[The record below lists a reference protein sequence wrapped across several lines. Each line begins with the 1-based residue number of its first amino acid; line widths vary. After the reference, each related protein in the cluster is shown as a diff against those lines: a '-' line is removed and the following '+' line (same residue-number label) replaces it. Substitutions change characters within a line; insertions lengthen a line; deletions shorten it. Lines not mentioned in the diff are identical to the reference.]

1 MRLFEALCAQ
11 VLANERPDD
20 PRTIR
25 QVYLPEPAP
34 DSNRAT
40 EFGLLELDD
49 GSVGLYYAWL
59 GEGQAGMAERYAR
72 QLPGRRADT
81 LLAPHAVSDIAA
93 RSLAVA
99 ALNALTASA
108 WRRVGYQPPAAIGGF
123 GLQLKGDGPLGMVG
137 NFAPL
142 VRQARA
148 QGTPV
153 VVLERKAHMWQHA
166 EGLTITSEIEALAP
180 CRQILCTAATLL
192 NDTLDEVLAGLPSGV
207 ELALVGPTAGMF
219 PDRLF
224 ARGFSVV
231 AGTAIL
237 DGARALARLKAGEPL
252 GDAALKYALDVGTY
266 PGTEA
271 LLAR

>member
-11 VLANERPDD
+11 VRASERAGDA
-20 PRTIR
+20 RRIR
-25 QVYLPEPAP
+25 RVYLPEPAP

-59 GEGQAGMAERYAR
+59 GAGQSGMAERYAQ
-72 QLPGRRADT
+72 QLPGQPASA

-108 WRRVGYQPPAAIGGF
+108 WRRVGYQPPAADGGF
-123 GLQLKGDGPLGMVG
+123 GLTLREGAPLGMVG

-148 QGTPV
+148 RQLPV
-153 VVLERKAHMWQHA
+153 IVLERKAHMWQDA
-166 EGLTITSEIEALAP
+166 DGLTITPDIAALAP

-192 NDTLDEVLAGLPSGV
+192 NDSLDEVLVGLPVGV

-219 PDRLF
+219 PDLLF

-231 AGTAIL
+231 AGTAVL
-237 DGARALARLKAGEPL
+237 DTARALARLMAGEPL
-252 GDAALKYALDVGTY
+252 GDAALKYAIDARTYLGTD
-266 PGTEA
+266 A

>member
-11 VLANERPDD
+11 VLASERPGD

-59 GEGQAGMAERYAR
+59 GAGQSGMAERYAR
-72 QLPGRRADT
+72 QLPGRLAST
-81 LLAPHAVSDIAA
+81 LLAPHAASDIAA

-108 WRRVGYQPPAAIGGF
+108 WRRVGYAPPAAVGGF
-123 GLQLKGDGPLGMVG
+123 GLELRADGPLGMIG

-148 QGTPV
+148 QGVPV
-153 VVLERKAHMWQHA
+153 VVLERKAHMWQ
-166 EGLTITSEIEALAP
+166 EVDGLTITPDIAALAP

-192 NDTLDEVLAGLPSGV
+192 NDTLDEVLAGLPAGA

-219 PDRLF
+219 PDLLF

-231 AGTAIL
+231 AGTGIL
-237 DGARALARLKAGEPL
+237 DPEGALARLRAGEPL
-252 GDAALKYALDVGTY
+252 GKAALKYALDVRAY
-266 PGTEA
+266 PGTDV
-271 LLAR
+271 LLAP

>member
-1 MRLFEALCAQ
+1 MRLFDALCTQ
-11 VLANERPDD
+11 VLASECRGAL
-20 PRTIR
+20 RTIR
-25 QVYLPEPAP
+25 QVYLPEPDP

-59 GEGQAGMAERYAR
+59 GAGQSGMAERYAR
-72 QLPGRRADT
+72 ELPGRPVNT
-81 LLAPHAVSDIAA
+81 LLAPHAASDIAA

-108 WRRVGYQPPAAIGGF
+108 WRRAGYQPPLAVGGF
-123 GLQLKGDGPLGMVG
+123 GLELRGGGPLGMVG

-148 QGTPV
+148 REMSV
-153 VVLERKAHMWQHA
+153 VVLERKAHMWQDA
-166 EGLTITSEIEALAP
+166 PGLRITPDIAALAP

-192 NDTLDEVLAGLPSGV
+192 NDTLDDVLAGLPPGA

-219 PDRLF
+219 PDVLF
-224 ARGFSVV
+224 ERGFSVV

-237 DGARALARLKAGEPL
+237 DTARALTRLKAGEPL
-252 GDAALKYALDVGTY
+252 GDAALKYAIDARTY
-266 PGTEA
+266 PGTA
-271 LLAR
+271 VLLGR